1 MISYTRVA
9 RTPDIFRAL
18 TGLPQNDFDA
28 LFADFQQAHAARL
41 AEATRTKRG
50 DQPRRRQVGAGH
62 PFAHDLRDRLLMALA
77 WLRVYPTY
85 ELLGWLF
92 GLDRSNAWRNVQ
104 SVLATLERMARFPLE
119 RPGPKRRP
127 LTSAGDLFAA
137 FPEVRLVVDATEQ
150 SFHRLKGWDNHKP
163 FYCGK
168 RKRHTIKAQ
177 LVCTPS
183 GRVGSVGPTVPGS
196 IHDLTLL
203 RKSGRADGL
212 TPGDGLMA
220 ELAYVGLADDRP
232 GLSVVLPHKAKA
244 GEALTGQQKG
254 HNRRVSRCRVVVENL
269 LARLKVFQV
278 LRQTFRSVFGRHA
291 QVFRVVALLV
301 DRCLAATRPTP
312 LPLPLGP

>member
-1 MISYTRVA
+1 MISYPLVA
-9 RTPDIFRAL
+9 ATPGIFRAL
-18 TGLPQNDFDA
+18 TGLSQNDFDA
-28 LFADFQQAHAARL
+28 LFVDFHQAHAARL
-41 AEATRTKRG
+41 EQASHTKRG
-50 DQPRRRQVGAGH
+50 FRPRRRKPGAGH
-62 PFAHDLRDRLLMALA
+62 PFDHDLRDRLLMALV

-104 SVLATLERMARFPLE
+104 DILATLEQMARFPLE
-119 RPGPKRRP
+119 APDPQRQP
-127 LTSAGDLFAA
+127 LASAQDLFAA

-150 SFHRLKGWDNHKP
+150 SFHRLRGWDNQKP
-163 FYCGK
+163 FYSGK

-177 LVCTPS
+177 LLCTPS
-183 GRVGSVGPTVPGS
+183 GRVGSVGPSVPGS
-196 IHDLTLL
+196 VHDLTLL
-203 RKSGRADGL
+203 RRSGQADGL
-212 TPGDGLMA
+212 APEEGLMA
-220 ELAYVGLADDRP
+220 DLAYVGLADDRP
-232 GLSVVLPHKAKA
+232 GLAVVLPHKAKA
-244 GEALTGQQKG
+244 AEALTEQQKA

-301 DRCLAATRPTP
+301 DRCLAATRPEP